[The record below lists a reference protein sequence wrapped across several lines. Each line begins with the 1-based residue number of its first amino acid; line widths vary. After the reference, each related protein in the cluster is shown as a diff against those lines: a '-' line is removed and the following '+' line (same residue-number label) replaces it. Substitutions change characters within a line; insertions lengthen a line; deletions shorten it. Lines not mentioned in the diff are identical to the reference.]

1 MDKEN
6 YEMKTKI
13 IQEVFDD
20 SREIKCYTPEDIRNV
35 GKDIYPGGDVF
46 TTEDGEF
53 IDLELQL
60 TNFDEDELIKYIG
73 FAEALY
79 KKHQKAVSVYI
90 ICPKGIEVCV
100 KECTIHSQADFVIK
114 LSRVDMDPCKIAL
127 QAIKNKIESSSTI
140 NGDDVFALSM
150 LAMLCRPEERDYY
163 LKEYLMAMN
172 RL

>member
-6 YEMKTKI
+6 YELKTKI
-13 IQEVFDD
+13 IQEIFDD
-20 SREIKCYTPEDIRNV
+20 SRTIKCPTPENIRAV
-35 GKDIYPGGDVF
+35 GEDIYQGGDVF

-79 KKHQKAVSVYI
+79 EKHQKPISIYI
-90 ICPKGIEVCV
+90 ICPKSIDVCV
-100 KECTIHSQADFVIK
+100 KECVIRSHADFIIR

-127 QAIKNKIESSSTI
+127 EAIKNKIKNSRMIDGE
-140 NGDDVFALSM
+140 DVFALSM
-150 LAMLCRPEERDYY
+150 LSMLCRPEERDFY
-163 LKEYLMAMN
+163 LKEYLKAMN
-172 RL
+172 EI